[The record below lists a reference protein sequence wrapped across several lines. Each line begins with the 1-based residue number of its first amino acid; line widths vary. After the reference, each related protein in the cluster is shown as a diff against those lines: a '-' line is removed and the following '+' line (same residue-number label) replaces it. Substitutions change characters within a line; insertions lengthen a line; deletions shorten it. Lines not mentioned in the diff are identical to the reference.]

1 MSTRRNTHNAIAAVN
16 ASFMELF
23 GKGDA
28 ATIAELYTEGGL
40 FIPPNSDFVTG
51 KAAIQTTFQGLMD
64 QGIKS
69 LKLETIEIEDYG
81 DTASEV
87 GRYTLKDANGKV
99 LDHGKLVVIWKQEG
113 GQWKLHRDIINSSQ
127 PAE

>member
-1 MSTRRNTHNAIAAVN
+1 MSTRTNTHNAIAVVN

-28 ATIAELYTEGGL
+28 AAIAELYTEGGQ

-113 GQWKLHRDIINSSQ
+113 DQWKLHRDIINSSQ

>member
-1 MSTRRNTHNAIAAVN
+1 MSTRTNTHNAIAAVN

-28 ATIAELYTEGGL
+28 AAIAELYTEGGQ

>member
-1 MSTRRNTHNAIAAVN
+1 MSTRTNTHNAIATVN

-28 ATIAELYTEGGL
+28 AAIAELYTEGGQ

>member
-1 MSTRRNTHNAIAAVN
+1 MSTRTNTHNAIAVVN

-28 ATIAELYTEGGL
+28 AAIAELYTEGGQ